1 MKLSSIFAGAMLAA
15 VASLTTA
22 AVEVEDGVYVLGD
35 DTFADFV
42 KENEFVL
49 AEFYAPWCGHC
60 KALAPEY
67 AQAAK
72 ELAETNVKLAKVD
85 ATVHTQIASQYDVK
99 GYPTLKFFRSGNA
112 GDYGGG
118 RKAPEIV
125 NWLTKKTGPA
135 ATTIETVDALNT
147 LKEAKEVLVVG
158 VFDDV
163 EGAAAKTFLTVAA
176 GIDDVSFGIT
186 SNADVRAELKAEGD
200 AVVLLKKFDEG
211 RNDFEGDLAEASLK
225 EFISGNSLPIV
236 MAFNPANQPKIF
248 GGDIKTHML
257 LFVTPEEYKEKLQTC
272 YEDAARQ
279 FKGKAI
285 FITVDPAADSS
296 AQVMNYFKVEKSP
309 TAMRLINMDGD
320 MLKFVPEGDI
330 TCETFAPFMKK
341 FLDGELEPHLN
352 SEEVPSDWDAE
363 PVKVLVGK
371 NFHEVAF
378 DEKKDVFVEFYAPWC
393 GHCKSLA
400 PIWEELAE
408 GYENNDKVVIAKMDS
423 TANEVKE
430 VSVKGFPTLKFF
442 PAGSKDILDYE
453 GARTLEAL
461 KEYVDAKVGS
471 DASATEEKEE
481 EPAEE
486 AAHEEL

>member
-1 MKLSSIFAGAMLAA
+1 MKFSTIFAGAMLAA

-60 KALAPEY
+60 KSLAPEY
-67 AQAAK
+67 SQAAK
-72 ELAETNVKLAKVD
+72 ELAETSVKLAKVD
-85 ATVHTQIASQYDVK
+85 ATVHTQIASKYDVK
-99 GYPTLKFFRSGNA
+99 GYPTLKFFRSGNV
-112 GDYGGG
+112 GEYGGG

-125 NWLTKKTGPA
+125 SWLTKKTGPVA
-135 ATTIETVDALNT
+135 VTLETVDALST
-147 LKEAKEVLVVG
+147 LQEAKDVLVVG

-163 EGAAAKTFLTVAA
+163 ESAAAKAFLAVAA
-176 GIDDVSFGIT
+176 GLDDVSFGIT
-186 SNADVRAELKAEGD
+186 SNADVRSELKVEGD
-200 AVVLLKKFDEG
+200 AVALLKQFDEG
-211 RNDFEGDLAEASLK
+211 RNDYEGDFSEATLK

-236 MAFNPANQPKIF
+236 MEFNAANQPKIF

-257 LFVTPEEYKEKLQTC
+257 LFVTPEEYKENLQTC

-279 FKGKAI
+279 FKGKVI
-285 FITVDPAADSS
+285 FITVDPS
-296 AQVMNYFKVEKSP
+296 AEASGQVMNYFKVEKSP
-309 TAMRLINMDGD
+309 TAMRLINMDND
-320 MLKFVPEGDI
+320 MLKFVPEGEI
-330 TCETFAPFMKK
+330 TCETFEPFMQK
-341 FLDGELEPHLN
+341 FVDGELQPHLN
-352 SEEVPSDWDAE
+352 SEDVPEDWNAE

-400 PIWEELAE
+400 PIWDELAE
-408 GYENNDKVVIAKMDS
+408 GYESNDNVVIAKMDS

-471 DASATEEKEE
+471 EAAEETQ
-481 EPAEE
+481 EE
-486 AAHEEL
+486 AAEGHEEL